1 MTGMGFG
8 DDGPALLAARG
19 DDEQEVATR
28 HLFEH
33 GHEASKRGG
42 RVLLLTPS
50 REWLDRC
57 VAADTAAAAAAGTA
71 STGSFEIRYYGTT
84 QRLQLL
90 LSALHLS
97 PSPFEVVMIDN
108 LSAVFS
114 PDDASAEVEFAR
126 VLGVAI
132 EATATRPQVSAETTH
147 AASSLKTAEP
157 KQLVASAIVR
167 SSWQKRVCA
176 RVFSSLFQLQDGAF
190 AQVP

>member
-1 MTGMGFG
+1 M
-8 DDGPALLAARG
+8 
-19 DDEQEVATR
+19 
-28 HLFEH
+28 
-33 GHEASKRGG
+33 
-42 RVLLLTPS
+42 LLLTPS

-57 VAADTAAAAAAGTA
+57 VAADTAATAAAAAGT

-97 PSPFEVVMIDN
+97 PVPFEVVMIDN